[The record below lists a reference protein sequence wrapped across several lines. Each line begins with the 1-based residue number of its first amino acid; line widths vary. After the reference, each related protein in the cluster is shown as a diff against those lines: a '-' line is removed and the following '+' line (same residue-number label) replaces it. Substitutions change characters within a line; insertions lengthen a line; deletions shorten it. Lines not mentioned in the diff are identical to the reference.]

1 MSNFDVKKVKEIFCR
16 LFVLATENKMNLE
29 AFTNHLAKSNFAS
42 SIENNSFSDS
52 FNLPLEKVFYE
63 ITGNNIDKDTS
74 FGVFND
80 AYWCGYSYFE
90 IQQRTRKSFALIFL
104 KLPFAKL
111 IDLYP
116 IYHEMDIT
124 SLLDFFNKLN
134 ADKTIL
140 RLLCQKNNCS
150 LKELSNKTGI
160 NKATLAKYNA
170 NDEYLLK
177 ASFNNV
183 YRIAN
188 YFDVPYSLFL

>member
-1 MSNFDVKKVKEIFCR
+1 MSNFDVKKVKEIFSR
-16 LFVLATENKMNLE
+16 LFVLATESKMNLE
-29 AFTNHLAKSNFAS
+29 AFTNHLANSNIAS
-42 SIENNSFSDS
+42 SIENNSFSDL
-52 FNLPLEKVFYE
+52 FNLPLVKIFYE
-63 ITGNNIDKDTS
+63 ITGNNIDRDPS

-90 IQQRTRKSFALIFL
+90 IQQRTGKSFALIFL

-124 SLLDFFNKLN
+124 SLMDYFNKVN

-140 RLLCQKNNCS
+140 RLLCQKNKCS
-150 LKELSNKTGI
+150 LQELSNKTGI

-170 NDEYLLK
+170 SDDSLLK
-177 ASFNNV
+177 ASFKAV
-183 YRIAN
+183 YKLAT
-188 YFDVPYSLFL
+188 YFNAPFSLFL

>member
-1 MSNFDVKKVKEIFCR
+1 MSNFDVIKVKEIFSR
-16 LFVLATENKMNLE
+16 LFVLAIENKMNLE

-42 SIENNSFSDS
+42 SIESNSFSDL
-52 FNLPLEKVFYE
+52 FNLPLVKIFYE

-90 IQQRTRKSFALIFL
+90 IQQRTGKSFALIFL

-124 SLLDFFNKLN
+124 SLMDYFDKVN

-140 RLLCQKNNCS
+140 RLLCQKNKCS
-150 LKELSNKTGI
+150 LQELSNKTGI
-160 NKATLAKYNA
+160 NKATLARYNA
-170 NDEYLLK
+170 SDDALLK
-177 ASFNNV
+177 ASFKAVYKLATYFNV
-183 YRIAN
+183 P
-188 YFDVPYSLFL
+188 FSLFI